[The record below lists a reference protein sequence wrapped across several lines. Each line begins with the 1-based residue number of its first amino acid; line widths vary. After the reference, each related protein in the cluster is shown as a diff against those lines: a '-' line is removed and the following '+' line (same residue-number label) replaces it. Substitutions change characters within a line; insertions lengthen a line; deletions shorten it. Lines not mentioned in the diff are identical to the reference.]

1 MPWRRLNPAAVAEQL
16 RAQCEPADE
25 AVAEQ
30 ALAHL
35 RAALLSGMYI
45 AVEEDKTGQTLVGTE
60 AEAAEY
66 MLAQAEN

>member
-30 ALAHL
+30 ALAQL
-35 RAALLSGMYI
+35 REALLSGMYV
-45 AVEEDKTGQTLVGTE
+45 AVENEMGRTFVGTE
-60 AEAAEY
+60 AEAAQY

>member
-25 AVAEQ
+25 AVTEQ
-30 ALAHL
+30 ALAHM
-35 RAALLSGMYI
+35 RAALLSGVYVVV
-45 AVEEDKTGQTLVGTE
+45 ANEKGRTFVGTE

-66 MLAQAEN
+66 MLAQAEP

>member
-1 MPWRRLNPAAVAEQL
+1 MPWRRLNPAAVAEHL
-16 RAQCEPADE
+16 RAQCEPADA

-45 AVEEDKTGQTLVGTE
+45 AVENEKGRTFVGTE